1 MNNRKYLEGL
11 TSVEIYKEV
20 LTGNIK
26 QFPDGFWCENNPDLK
41 RNMKECISYLIDEV
55 LHWGIDDVKEKMK
68 TSVLVK
74 NRLST
79 VAKRYKLYDVI
90 EVIYGDKIKAWEMV
104 SLPSG
109 FWLED
114 KNRINYIKW
123 VVDKH
128 NIEIEDIPNNVSKIG
143 NEIFKNNRLLYVGY
157 NIVELIT
164 EAYPG
169 KFKPWEIKHTKSSF
183 WKDEQ
188 NIIDALDWY
197 VTTVVKLPKKS
208 EFKFIARDLYSSK
221 LKSLILFKSISELQS
236 IYDNY
241 IK

>member
-1 MNNRKYLEGL
+1 MNNKRYLEGL
-11 TSVEIYKEV
+11 TPVEIYKEV
-20 LTGNIK
+20 LAGNIK
-26 QFPDGFWCENNPDLK
+26 QFPHDFWYENNPDLK

-68 TSVLVK
+68 TTVLVE

-79 VAKRYKLYDVI
+79 VAKRYKLYDII
-90 EVIYGDKIKAWEMV
+90 ETIYGDKIKPWEMV

-109 FWLED
+109 FWVED
-114 KNRINYIKW
+114 KNRIDYIKW
-123 VVDKH
+123 VVDKY

-143 NEIFKNNRLLYVGY
+143 NEIHKNNRLLYVGY

-169 KFKPWEIKHTKSSF
+169 KFKPWEIKHMKSSF
-183 WKDEQ
+183 WRDEQ

-197 VTTVVKLPKKS
+197 ITTVVKLPKKS
-208 EFKFIARDLYSSK
+208 KFKFIARDLHSSK
-221 LKSLILFKSISELQS
+221 LKSLILFKSISEIQS